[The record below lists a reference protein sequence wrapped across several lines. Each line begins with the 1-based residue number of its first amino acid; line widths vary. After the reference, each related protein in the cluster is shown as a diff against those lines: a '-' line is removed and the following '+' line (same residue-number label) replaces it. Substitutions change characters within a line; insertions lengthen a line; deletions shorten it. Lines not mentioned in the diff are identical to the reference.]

1 MGEQH
6 LLGGLV
12 YVSKAA
18 RGIVA
23 KMGRWRLPSSVD
35 WEDVAQEAHAN
46 LARELGPDYGAQI
59 GEAMA
64 EGPGFRGTDVYKV
77 IGRCLR
83 RAEGKLRMT
92 PARKKAAKAM
102 VSLARIADPADGVTD
117 AAAYVDMAIDLA
129 EAMDR
134 LSLRE
139 QEMWDLM
146 CKHHQITFI
155 AREMG
160 MSHQK
165 ASRLK
170 AKIIQKM
177 QNAMRIIKE

>member
-6 LLGGLV
+6 LLGGLM
-12 YVSKAA
+12 YVGKAA

-35 WEDVAQEAHAN
+35 WEDVAQETHAN
-46 LARELGPDYGAQI
+46 LAKELGPDYGARI

-64 EGPGFRGTDVYKV
+64 AGPGFKGTDIYRT

-83 RAEGKLRMT
+83 RAEGTLRMT
-92 PARKKAAKAM
+92 PARRKAAKAT

-129 EAMDR
+129 AVLDR
-134 LSLRE
+134 LSPQE
-139 QEMWDLM
+139 QTMWDLM
-146 CKHHQITFI
+146 GKHHHITFI

-160 MSHQK
+160 MSHQR

-170 AKIIQKM
+170 AKIIAKL